1 MIINFLIWM
10 ACLLSTLVEP
20 KEIHSSHM
28 LKNFLI
34 VALRHLLKNKVYVS
48 INIVGLGLAL
58 ACCIVAYQNSKFN
71 WEFDKSHTQID
82 NIFKIH
88 SIRDNKG
95 EINEYG
101 RIPFPM
107 ADLIKSDIPSLDR
120 VFRYEGHVF
129 TARDEKLGKDKVFN
143 TNLIYAD
150 PGFLE
155 SFTFP
160 LISGDPTAYHDLDRA
175 MVTQEYARKFYGDED
190 PLGRVLTIFDDT
202 GMSFNFVIAAVV
214 ERAPMNSSVNFEVL
228 VNFENR
234 YRMYDDNVK
243 GNWESFTQ
251 NTFVYLGNP
260 QKAGEIETLLD
271 QYLPA
276 QQEARP
282 DFIISQ
288 FVLSPMNNHA
298 HISRNI
304 RWDNLGNAMPNAAVH
319 TPQIMALLILLVA
332 CFNFTNT
339 AIANSNRRL
348 KEIGVRKVLG
358 GNRNQLIKQFMLEN
372 LTICLLGLVL
382 GISIATYLVP
392 SYAALWEGMD
402 MQMNFSEDIMLYVF
416 FALLL
421 VFTTIVAGLYPSL
434 YISKYRPVSILRG
447 TVSIKGTSTLTK
459 ILLGTQY
466 AFTAIAI
473 FASVAFIQNARY
485 QETLD
490 LGYDQDQVIGISLL
504 NETQYQKVKTSME
517 AHPGIT
523 AFASAK
529 NHIGR
534 GNYGQTLKQEG
545 LEVDANMMDVGIRY
559 IETMGLEISAGRSF
573 DPKLEASDSK
583 SSIVVNEKLVEA
595 FGWDDPI
602 GKRVTVNDTVSLSV
616 VGVVENFYL
625 YGFWAPLE
633 PLAFRLK
640 SLRFEDD
647 GTYSFIVARTNVSN
661 VTEVYQYLE
670 SEWNDQI
677 PNKTFAGF
685 YQDELL
691 SEAKKTNSNI
701 VLIFSFLGSVA
712 FVLSCLGLFTMVSI
726 NLVKRTKEI
735 GVRKVLGGSMQHLVF
750 LITRSYFLL
759 LFIST
764 VMGITAGYYLIDG
777 LIASIFTNYK
787 SFDPTT
793 FAIPFLSIVGIS
805 LLIAGLRTFQSAN
818 ANPVNSLRYE

>member
-1 MIINFLIWM
+1 
-10 ACLLSTLVEP
+10 
-20 KEIHSSHM
+20 M
-28 LKNFLI
+28 LKNFLT
-34 VALRHLLKNKVYVS
+34 VALRNLLKNKVYVF

-71 WEFDKSHTQID
+71 WDFDRSHTQID
-82 NIFKIH
+82 HIYKIL

-95 EINEYG
+95 EIHEYG
-101 RIPFPM
+101 RVPFPM
-107 ADLIKSDIPSLDR
+107 ADLIKNDLPSVDR
-120 VFRYEGHVF
+120 VFRYESHVF
-129 TARDEKLGKDKVFN
+129 TARDEKLDKDKVFN
-143 TNLIYAD
+143 TSLIYAD

-160 LISGDPTAYHDLDRA
+160 VVSGDPKAYLELDRA
-175 MVTQEYARKFYGDED
+175 VVTQEYAHKFYGDED
-190 PLGRVLTIFDDT
+190 PMGRVLTIFDDT
-202 GMSFNFVIAAVV
+202 GMSFNFVIGAVV
-214 ERAPMNSSVNFEVL
+214 SRAPLNSSVNFEVL
-228 VNFENR
+228 VNFDNR
-234 YRMYDDNVK
+234 YRMYDDKVK
-243 GNWESFTQ
+243 GNWESFAQ
-251 NTFVYLGNP
+251 NTFVYLEDP
-260 QKAGEIETLLD
+260 DKAREIESLLD

-282 DFIISQ
+282 DFTVAQ
-288 FVLSPMNNHA
+288 FVLSPMNEHA
-298 HISRNI
+298 HIARNI
-304 RWDNLGNAMPNAAVH
+304 RWDNLGKAMPSAAVL

-358 GNRNQLIKQFMLEN
+358 GNRNQLIKQFMIEN
-372 LTICLLGLVL
+372 LTICLLGLIL
-382 GISIATYLVP
+382 GISIAIYLVP
-392 SYAALWEGMD
+392 AYGAMWEGMD
-402 MQMNFSEDIMLYVF
+402 IQMKFSEDIMLYVF

-421 VFTTIVAGLYPSL
+421 IFTTIIAGLYPSL
-434 YISKYRPVSILRG
+434 YISKYNPVSILRG
-447 TVSIKGTSTLTK
+447 SVSIKGTSMLTR
-459 ILLGTQY
+459 ILLATQY

-473 FASVAFIQNARY
+473 FASVAFIQNAHY
-485 QETLD
+485 QDTLD
-490 LGYDQDQVIGISLL
+490 LGYDQGQVIGISLL
-504 NETQYQKVKTSME
+504 NEEQYQKVRTSME
-517 AHPGIT
+517 ANPDIVSY
-523 AFASAK
+523 ASAK

-534 GNYGQTLKQEG
+534 GNYGRTIKHEET
-545 LEVDANMMDVGIRY
+545 EVDVNMMDVGINY
-559 IETMGLEISAGRSF
+559 IETMGLEINTGRSF

-583 SSIVVNEKLVEA
+583 HSIVINQKMVEA

-602 GKRVTVNDTVSLSV
+602 GKRVTINDTIALNV

-633 PLAFRLK
+633 PLAFRLS

-647 GTYSFIVARTNVSN
+647 GTYSFIVARTDVSN
-661 VTEVYQYLE
+661 VTEVYDYLE

-691 SEAKKTNSNI
+691 SEAKKTNRNI
-701 VLIFSFLGSVA
+701 LLIFGFLGTVA

-735 GVRKVLGGSMQHLVF
+735 GVRKVLGGSMGHLVF
-750 LITRSYFLL
+750 LITRSYFIL
-759 LFIST
+759 LFISS
-764 VMGITAGYYLIDG
+764 VIGITAGYYLIDG
-777 LIASIFTNYK
+777 LIASIFNNYK
-787 SFDPTT
+787 SFDLLT
-793 FAIPFLSIVGIS
+793 FLLPFTSILAIS